1 VLLLATACGT
11 QDIVLGYD
19 ATGPGDD
26 VQGQEQSGPDLQGH
40 DAIGPDG
47 DDDAVAPDHVGGD
60 DAETDSGHDAADDP
74 GADPGQPDTTGLCL
88 ENNDGRIEAS
98 EMPVALG
105 AAPSYVAN
113 QAGTLAT
120 VDVDGVPG
128 EGDERVWDFVEG
140 PTAAKAVLFVKALG
154 DYWFADHFPTA
165 TFVSPLSVQ
174 DPTIL
179 AAYLATG
186 DGVWLLGIASS
197 KESPAQGKTLLVYD
211 TPVPL
216 FQFPLEVGAT
226 YQATSTF
233 KDARLMGVPQAGT
246 ETYTITVD
254 ALGTVKLPVFTI
266 EHALRLRIEVAQKFV
281 ISTSPDPIPS
291 IQYLWV
297 KECVGELARATS
309 RPGETDPHFSKAKE
323 FRRLGL

>member
-1 VLLLATACGT
+1 VAGIDQGGAD
-11 QDIVLGYD
+11 Q
-19 ATGPGDD
+19 GPGETGGAD
-26 VQGQEQSGPDLQGH
+26 SGPL
-40 DAIGPDG
+40 DASPS
-47 DDDAVAPDHVGGD
+47 DDAA
-60 DAETDSGHDAADDP
+60 DP
-74 GADPGQPDTTGLCL
+74 GADAEREPGQPDTGGLCL
-88 ENNDGRIEAS
+88 ENNDGIIDAS

-113 QAGTLAT
+113 AAGSPAE
-120 VDVDGVPG
+120 VDVDGTAG
-128 EGDERVWDFVEG
+128 EDGERVWDFRAG
-140 PTAAKAVLFVKALG
+140 PAQAKAVLFVKPPDG
-154 DYWFADHFPTA
+154 YWFADHFPEA

-174 DPTIL
+174 DPSIL
-179 AAYLATG
+179 AAYWATS

-197 KESPAQGKTLLVYD
+197 TENPATGKTLLVYD

-216 FQFPLEVGAT
+216 FRFPLKVGAA

-246 ETYTITVD
+246 EDYTITVD
-254 ALGTVKLPVFTI
+254 ALGTVKLPVFTV
-266 EHALRLRIEVAQKFV
+266 EHALRLRIEVRQKFV

-309 RPGETDPHFSKAKE
+309 QVGETDPHFGRAKE